1 MSSEIDRIEN
11 LVQSLLKSSSRRR
24 GLTEVEKLVVRSIVQ
39 RMTYQQASA
48 KYLYTE
54 SSFQNAAS
62 RLFKDLSAV
71 VGKSVNRRNFV
82 DVIEK
87 QQLEEPVTNY
97 VEKIKFDRIQAN
109 LWLQANKAKMV
120 SISYSAPQF
129 LDITEYLVKYSQ
141 HFEATFCLDVDTNLP
156 VLELLWKLCNTLQIS
171 VPDSRQ
177 NTPLLLQL
185 IKTALKKNSTFLLL
199 RFDRSIQSMNALICG
214 EYTDV
219 LLALGLIDRGG
230 CLLVLE
236 NDTVGGEGNL
246 NLSLSHRLRSK
257 IDAGSKTFPNLR
269 LISIND
275 DQQIICD
282 LLETYLR

>member
-1 MSSEIDRIEN
+1 MSSELDRIEN
-11 LVQSLLKSSSRRR
+11 LVQSSLKNSSRRR

-39 RMTYQQASA
+39 RITYQQASA
-48 KYLYTE
+48 QYLYTE

-62 RLFKDLSAV
+62 RLFKDLSSIM
-71 VGKSVNRRNFV
+71 GKSVNRRNFV

-87 QQLEEPVTNY
+87 KQLEEPIENH

-109 LWLQANKAKMV
+109 FWLQANKAKMV
-120 SISYSAPQF
+120 AISYSAPQF

-141 HFEATFCLDVDTNLP
+141 HFEATFCLDVDINLP
-156 VLELLWKLCNTLQIS
+156 VLELLWKLCNTLQIPL
-171 VPDSRQ
+171 PDSRQ
-177 NTPLLLQL
+177 DMPLLLQL
-185 IKTALKKNSTFLLL
+185 IKTALKKNSTLLLL
-199 RFDRSIQSMNALICG
+199 RFDRSIQPMNALICG
-214 EYTDV
+214 EYTDM
-219 LLALGLIDRGG
+219 LIALGQSDRSG

-236 NDTVGGEGNL
+236 NDMVEGKVDL

-257 IDAGSKTFPNLR
+257 VDAGSKAFPNLR